1 MNADKIN
8 KNVESR
14 LTTHDSRITIHSF
27 VEPRM
32 NAGKVETK
40 KSD

>member
-14 LTTHDSRITIHSF
+14 LTIHSI
-27 VEPRM
+27 VEAQM
-32 NAGKVETK
+32 NAGEVKTK

>member
-14 LTTHDSRITIHSF
+14 LTNHSF

-32 NAGKVETK
+32 NADKVETK